1 MLAME
6 LLRIGGMRRRMMMIR
21 VVVVVVVEVC
31 IWRKERSREEREG
44 GRRPGF
50 KR

>member
-6 LLRIGGMRRRMMMIR
+6 LLRIGGMRRRMMIR

-31 IWRKERSREEREG
+31 L
-44 GRRPGF
+44 
-50 KR
+50 

>member
-6 LLRIGGMRRRMMMIR
+6 LLRIGGMRRRMMIR

-31 IWRKERSREEREG
+31 I
-44 GRRPGF
+44 
-50 KR
+50 